1 MDIKV
6 INLTFT
12 ILCIFFSVMV
22 IKTQTCLYFGKA
34 IASQE
39 YLQLNP
45 NGFQNALTDPS
56 GNKWFFLVVIF
67 LISILIFYLTIS
79 WIFLLFGIA
88 NIFLMMGLVRLVMP
102 KISSKKNLI
111 SISNSLSKRILNFEK
126 NGEHLKSSAAKELLE
141 KLRELEKTY

>member
-102 KISSKKNLI
+102 KISSKKI
-111 SISNSLSKRILNFEK
+111 
-126 NGEHLKSSAAKELLE
+126 
-141 KLRELEKTY
+141 